1 MASRAGS
8 DSARESDDA
17 RNSDSA
23 KDQAAARARAHRIAV
38 IGGDGIGP
46 EVVEQ
51 GLCVLAAAARR
62 FGFRYETVVYPFS
75 TNHWLATGGEHGG
88 ETLPDS
94 AFEEIAGLD
103 AVLLGAIGDPR
114 APVGLVEHGVIMR
127 LRVGLDLFVNLRPIK
142 LLDARLCPLKD
153 KGPADVDM
161 VIVRENTED
170 AYTAKAEFTAKGTA
184 DEVAVQPMRYTRRG
198 TERVI
203 RYAFELARR
212 RAKGRKLLMI
222 DKANAVRAQDLWTR
236 VFAEVG
242 KEYPDIAQEHAYIDA
257 ACMWM
262 VKNPEW
268 FDVAVTTNLFGDII
282 TDVGAMIQGGLGIA
296 ASGNIHPGRV
306 SLFEPIHGS
315 APKYTGKNVANPVA
329 TVMAV
334 AMMLEHLGEGQA
346 ARCVEAAVAEALT
359 SGRIRSLSAGEQGT
373 REIGALL
380 AAAIAG

>member
-1 MASRAGS
+1 MPT
-8 DSARESDDA
+8 
-17 RNSDSA
+17 
-23 KDQAAARARAHRIAV
+23 KTHRIAV
-38 IGGDGIGP
+38 IAGDGIGP
-46 EVVEQ
+46 EVIAQ
-51 GLCVLAAAARR
+51 GLKVLSAVAPRHGIR
-62 FGFRYETVVYPFS
+62 FEAVEYPFS
-75 TNHWLATGGEHGG
+75 TDRWLATGGERGG
-88 ETLPDS
+88 ETLPDG
-94 AFEEIAGLD
+94 AFAEIRDGCD

-114 APVGLVEHGVIMR
+114 APVGLVEHGIIMR
-127 LRVGLDLFVNLRPIK
+127 LRVGLDLFVNLRPVK
-142 LLDARLCPLKD
+142 LYDERLCPLKD
-153 KGPADVDM
+153 KRCADVDM

-170 AYTAKAEFTAKGTA
+170 AYTAEPEFTGKGGP
-184 DEVAVQPMRYTRRG
+184 DEVAVQPMRYTRKG

-212 RAKGRKLLMI
+212 RNKGRKLLMI

-242 KEYPDIAQEHAYIDA
+242 REYPDIAQEHAYIDA

-315 APKYTGKNVANPVA
+315 APKYKGQDVANPVA
-329 TVMAV
+329 SVMAV
-334 AMMLEHLGEGQA
+334 SMMLEHLGHPA
-346 ARCVEAAVAEALT
+346 AAAQIEAAVARLLREGA
-359 SGRIRSLSAGEQGT
+359 IRSLSAGVQKT
-373 REIGALL
+373 SEIGELL
-380 AAAIAG
+380 AQAVAR